1 MRKRMTVVLVL
12 LAVIFGVIF
21 GLKYAQGQ
29 KMAAAQRLPPPP
41 ATVAA
46 AKVEQESWRASL
58 RSVGSLVA
66 VNGISVTAEVAGI
79 VSSIHFESG
88 EPVEEGAVLV
98 RFDSDVDEAA
108 LEALRADRQLAEIQ
122 FKRAQELVAKRALS
136 RSEYDEA
143 ETKFSAAEARVAE
156 QRERIELKTIRAP
169 FSGLLGLRVADLG
182 QYLEPGDP
190 IVSLEALNPIYVDY
204 SLPERYLQRIS
215 VGQAL
220 TLRFDAVPER
230 SFSGRVLALEPG
242 IDQGTRTVK
251 VRGRLENRSG
261 ELRPGMFAEVHTLES
276 GTRTVLTV
284 PRTAISFNTYGDF
297 VFVIEEN
304 ERGALAVARRQ
315 ISTGAVREGRV
326 EVESGLR
333 VGERV
338 VRAGI
343 VKLREGQP
351 VDVDNSVAL
360 QRDGLARE

>member
-1 MRKRMTVVLVL
+1 MYKRMTVVLVL
-12 LAVIFGVIF
+12 LAATFGLIF
-21 GLKYAQGQ
+21 GLKYVQGQ
-29 KMAAAQRLPPPP
+29 KTAAAQRLPPPP

-46 AKVEQESWRASL
+46 GKVEQESWRASL

-143 ETKFSAAEARVAE
+143 ETRFAAAQARVAE

-204 SLPERYLQRIS
+204 SVPERYLQRIG
-215 VGQAL
+215 VGQEL
-220 TLRFDAVPER
+220 TLRFDAVPGR
-230 SFSGRVLALEPG
+230 LFTGRVLALEPG
-242 IDQGTRTVK
+242 VDQGTRTVK
-251 VRGRLENRSG
+251 VRGKVENPNG
-261 ELRPGMFAEVHTLES
+261 ELRPGMFAEVHTLEG

-284 PRTAISFNTYGDF
+284 PRTAISFNTFGDF
-297 VFVIEEN
+297 VFVIEED
-304 ERGALAVARRQ
+304 ERGALVVARRQ

-351 VDVDNSVAL
+351 VDIDNSVAL
-360 QRDGLARE
+360 QRDDLARE